1 MFFKQV
7 QRLTCLV
14 PTFEADA
21 RPIPNQTA
29 RANKLAIAEILAR
42 LD

>member
-7 QRLTCLV
+7 QRLTCLFQPSRLMPRPV
-14 PTFEADA
+14 PG
-21 RPIPNQTA
+21 QTA
-29 RANKLAIAEILAR
+29 RANKLAIARLLSR

>member
-14 PTFEADA
+14 QPS
-21 RPIPNQTA
+21 RLMPGPIPNQTA